1 MNIIREDFD
10 ALNANLKITVV
21 PADYEA
27 KVKQTLEK
35 YRKTAKIPGF
45 RPGKVPFGHIQKQYG
60 ASVLSEELNKAVSQA
75 LNGYITE
82 NKLEIRKPYSS
93 RERWC

>member
-10 ALNANLKITVV
+10 ALNANLKITVN

-45 RPGKVPFGHIQKQYG
+45 RPGKVPFGHIF
-60 ASVLSEELNKAVSQA
+60 
-75 LNGYITE
+75 
-82 NKLEIRKPYSS
+82 
-93 RERWC
+93 